1 MEEYLRYF
9 ISVIIGII
17 VACFLY
23 NNLSNDLL
31 ILSLD

>member
-23 NNLSNDLL
+23 NNVSNDLL

>member
-9 ISVIIGII
+9 ISGIIGII

-23 NNLSNDLL
+23 NNVSNDLL

>member
-9 ISVIIGII
+9 ISVIVGII

-23 NNLSNDLL
+23 NNVSNDLL